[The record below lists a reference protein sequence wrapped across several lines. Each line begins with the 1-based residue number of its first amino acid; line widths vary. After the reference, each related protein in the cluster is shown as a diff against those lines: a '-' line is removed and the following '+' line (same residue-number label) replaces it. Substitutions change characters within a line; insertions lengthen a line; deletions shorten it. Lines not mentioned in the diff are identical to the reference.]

1 MTNSNPKVTPSDP
14 ALGLLYRQFEHDL
27 FARHVGIDILE
38 IRPGYARVTATVQ
51 QSMLNSLG
59 TTHGGAVFTV
69 ADFALAIA
77 SNSHGEAAVATNVS
91 INFIKATE
99 AGDVLEA
106 TATEENRTRK
116 TGLYRIEVINNNG
129 DKVAIATASV
139 YRLGKPLTGELGPG
153 VSK

>member
-1 MTNSNPKVTPSDP
+1 MTNAD
-14 ALGLLYRQFEHDL
+14 LLYSQFQHDL
-27 FARHVGIDILE
+27 FARHVGIEIEE

-51 QSMLNSLG
+51 QNMLNSLG
-59 TTHGGAVFTV
+59 TTHGGAVFTI

-99 AGDVLEA
+99 TGDVLIA

-116 TGLYRIEVINNNG
+116 TGLYRIEVKTKNG
-129 DKVAIATASV
+129 DKVALATASV

-153 VSK
+153 LQK